1 MKNTDNK
8 WTGKMVSEAAGKLSN
23 AADQNNLYC
32 RNEPGYFTE
41 ISLICFSYQDK
52 FLSTVE
58 TLISRDMSFDRNIKS
73 WRIRGTK
80 KPV

>member
-8 WTGKMVSEAAGKLSN
+8 WTGKMVSEAAGRLSN

-41 ISLICFSYQDK
+41 VYL
-52 FLSTVE
+52 
-58 TLISRDMSFDRNIKS
+58 
-73 WRIRGTK
+73 
-80 KPV
+80 